1 MGISVNSIIDPGASI
16 GKNVEIGHFTVIG
29 SDVVIG
35 DNVSIGNHCEIG
47 LFTDLSLDRKTVIGS
62 NSKIRSNTKIYAGV
76 KIGENF
82 SSGHNVTIRENSL
95 IKNNVQIGTMSD
107 IQGDCVIESFSRLH
121 SNVHISKGSIIEDF
135 VWIFPYVV
143 LTNDPHPPSETRLNC
158 KVSSFAV
165 IATMS
170 VLLPGVHIGV
180 GAFVGA
186 HSLVSVNVKN
196 EELVSGNPAKSLGS
210 VNRITLQDSGNL
222 SAYPWAKR
230 FRRDYPSNIHE
241 IYLERLKEPKLYE

>member
-16 GKNVEIGHFTVIG
+16 GKNVEIGHFAVIG
-29 SDVVIG
+29 PEVVIG
-35 DNVSIGNHCEIG
+35 DNVSIGNYCEIG
-47 LFTDLSLDRKTVIGS
+47 LNTNLSLDKKTFIGS
-62 NSKIRSNTKIYAGV
+62 NSKIRSNTKIYDGV

-95 IKNNVQIGTMSD
+95 IGSNVQIGTMCD
-107 IQGDCVIESFSRLH
+107 IQGDCVIENFSRLH
-121 SNVHISKGSIIEDF
+121 SNVHISKGSKIHDF

-143 LTNDPHPPSETRLNC
+143 LTNDPRPPSETRANC
-158 KVSSFAV
+158 IVSSFAV

-170 VLLPGVHIGV
+170 VLLPGVNIGV

-186 HSLVSVNVKN
+186 HSLVSINVKN
-196 EELVSGNPAKSLGS
+196 EELVSGNPAKSLGR
-210 VNRITLQDSGNL
+210 VNRIALQDSGGL
-222 SAYPWAKR
+222 SAYPWSKR

-241 IYLERLKEPKLYE
+241 IYLERLRVAESL

>member
-1 MGISVNSIIDPGASI
+1 MGISVNSIIEAGALI

-29 SDVVIG
+29 SEVVIG
-35 DNVSIGNHCEIG
+35 DNVSIGNNCEIG
-47 LFTDLSLDRKTVIGS
+47 LCTDLALDKKTFIGS

-95 IKNNVQIGTMSD
+95 IESNVHIGTMCD
-107 IQGDCVIESFSRLH
+107 IQGDCVIENFSRLH
-121 SNVHISKGSIIEDF
+121 SNVHISKGSVIQDF

-170 VLLPGVHIGV
+170 VLLPGVSIGV

-186 HSLVSVNVKN
+186 NSLVSINVKN
-196 EELVSGNPAKSLGS
+196 EELVSGNPAKSFGK
-210 VNRITLQDSGNL
+210 VNRITLKNSGGL
-222 SAYPWAKR
+222 SAYPWSKR
-230 FRRDYPSNIHE
+230 FLRDYPSNIHE
-241 IYLERLKEPKLYE
+241 IYLERLKVAESS

>member
-1 MGISVNSIIDPGASI
+1 MGISTNAIIDPGATI
-16 GKNVEIGHFTVIG
+16 GKNVEIGHFSVIG

-35 DNVSIGNHCEIG
+35 DNVFIGSHCEIG
-47 LFTDLSLDRKTVIGS
+47 INSDLSLNRKTIIGS
-62 NSKIRSNTKIYAGV
+62 KSKIRSNTKIYAGV

-82 SSGHNVTIRENSL
+82 SSGHNVVIRENSL
-95 IKNNVQIGTMSD
+95 IKNNVQIGTMCD
-107 IQGDCVIESFSRLH
+107 IQGDCVIENFSKLH
-121 SNVHISKGSIIEDF
+121 SNVHISKGSVIEDF

-170 VLLPGVHIGV
+170 VLLPGVKIGV

-186 HSLVSVNVKN
+186 HSLVSVNVKS
-196 EELVSGNPAKSLGS
+196 EEIVSGNPAKSLGKVS
-210 VNRITLQDSGNL
+210 RITLQDSVGL
-222 SAYPWAKR
+222 SAYPWSKR

-241 IYLERLKEPKLYE
+241 IYLERLRLTESL